1 MVNKKPSETGK
12 PNLPKRLFWEFQFDE
27 IDWQKDLATV
37 IERVVERGFSEE
49 WDEML
54 RFYGERKV
62 KNTLKNHTTYLTDR
76 AVEKVCT
83 FFKLKPEELKSYI
96 RKRSRAQLWI

>member
-1 MVNKKPSETGK
+1 MVIKKSSETGT
-12 PNLPKRLFWEFQFDE
+12 PNLHKRLFWEFRFDE
-27 IDWQKDLATV
+27 IDWQKDSTTV
-37 IERVVERGFSEE
+37 IERVVERGSLEE

-62 KNTLKNHTTYLTDR
+62 KNTLKKHTTYLTDR
-76 AVEKVCT
+76 AIKKVCAS
-83 FFKLKPEELKSYI
+83 FKLKPGDLKCYI